1 MADKV
6 WHNSDSS
13 LLNPFTPKSDKFQIS
28 PAASSEIWRTWL
40 FIAYSDERLLYQQF
54 SLPHCIHE
62 SRWNVENVLFELGSG
77 SVNPFT
83 PESDQCQIS
92 PPAPPEIL
100 HHTVWRTWLFIAYS
114 DEKWLYYKFSLHHSY
129 NRFLKGWENTLFEL
143 RSGSVKRNHHQYFFN
158 VFTHSRKR
166 TLLKRDL
173 DFFFHC
179 SRSLVS
185 GHPTYCI
192 NWRVL

>member
-40 FIAYSDERLLYQQF
+40 FIAYSDERLLYHQF

-83 PESDQCQIS
+83 PESDQCQKFPSS
-92 PPAPPEIL
+92 PTRNITSHSMENLTLDSLLRWKVIIL
-100 HHTVWRTWLFIAYS
+100 QILAT
-114 DEKWLYYKFSLHHSY
+114 SLIQS
-129 NRFLKGWENTLFEL
+129 LFERL
-143 RSGSVKRNHHQYFFN
+143 GEYTFWAQEWK
-158 VFTHSRKR
+158 
-166 TLLKRDL
+166 
-173 DFFFHC
+173 C
-179 SRSLVS
+179 
-185 GHPTYCI
+185 
-192 NWRVL
+192 